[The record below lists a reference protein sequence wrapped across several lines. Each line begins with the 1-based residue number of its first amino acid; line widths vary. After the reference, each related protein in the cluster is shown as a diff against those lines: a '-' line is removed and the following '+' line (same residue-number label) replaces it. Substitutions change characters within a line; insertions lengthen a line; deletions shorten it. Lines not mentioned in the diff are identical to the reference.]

1 MPTRVYRSVRGHLS
15 SYSFPSEEEEAK
27 WILSRIQHFIELG
40 RHQEIEGP
48 ISVKNMV
55 VIARNRFVF
64 SKLECTLR
72 EQGIEY
78 NLKVGEREGS
88 PVSRFG
94 KVLDFA
100 IRVKLNPNDWVD
112 GKKLCELICIL
123 APSDWGSDD
132 LLSRFRTDLIEADGS
147 ANNLI
152 GDLLCEI
159 ENMDV
164 ENPNIVKFERHFE
177 MILRDMAVAE
187 PDERKRLEI
196 DRSLVELQEFSERWT
211 RIRKLSL
218 GTALSAFRTATAL
231 GKLNPDVSEA
241 GLTLSTV
248 HTMKGLEK
256 DIAFLMGFCEG
267 TFPDYRA
274 NTEVKIKE
282 ERNTAFAAVTR
293 ARRWLFVSYPQAR
306 MMPWGSSRSQE
317 PSRFISEMALN

>member
-1 MPTRVYRSVRGHLS
+1 M
-15 SYSFPSEEEEAK
+15 
-27 WILSRIQHFIELG
+27 SRIQHFIELG

-72 EQGIEY
+72 GQGIEY
-78 NLKVGEREGS
+78 NLKVGDREGS

-218 GTALSAFRTATAL
+218 DTALSAFRTATAL

-282 ERNTAFAAVTR
+282 ERKYCIC
-293 ARRWLFVSYPQAR
+293 RRYAGAP
-306 MMPWGSSRSQE
+306 
-317 PSRFISEMALN
+317 MAICFHIRRRG